1 MKGLI
6 IVVLIAFGL
15 CNFALVTHGQPVP
28 DQDDDYD
35 YVSEKNDSDD
45 GVPDQDDD
53 DDEDDVPDQDEGV
66 TEVPDQDDGVSETG
80 ITVGIPNP
88 CIK

>member
-6 IVVLIAFGL
+6 IVVLIACGL
-15 CNFALVTHGQPVP
+15 CNFALENHGQPVP
-28 DQDDDYD
+28 DQNDD
-35 YVSEKNDSDD
+35 YVSEQNDSDD
-45 GVPDQDDD
+45 GVPDQDDYD
-53 DDEDDVPDQDEGV
+53 AADAVPDQDEGV

-80 ITVGIPNP
+80 ITVGISNP